1 MGPVIASFIGQS
13 GLSWCVTLIIQHWHN
28 ILTLFRRWCEWLML
42 ILAGIVL
49 VIIILA
55 QPETYAPLLLSWRAA
70 HFRSITG
77 DDRFRS
83 ALEVRRTTFLTRLR
97 IAVYRPFVMIWTE
110 PIILLMSLYLTILY
124 IVLFTFFVAF
134 SYVFTDTYGISQ
146 GVTNIIWLA
155 VFVGFWPLG
164 IVLPVVWRWTLNDLK
179 KQSKAAGTNIVAPRP
194 ETRLW
199 FAMLGGAFA
208 VPISKLSI
216 LCLGSF

>member
-1 MGPVIASFIGQS
+1 
-13 GLSWCVTLIIQHWHN
+13 
-28 ILTLFRRWCEWLML
+28 ML

-55 QPETYAPLLLSWRAA
+55 QPETYAALLLSWRAK
-70 HFRSITG
+70 HFRDITG
-77 DDRFRS
+77 DDRYRS

-146 GVTNIIWLA
+146 GLTNIIWLA

-179 KQSKAAGTNIVAPRP
+179 KQSKAAGTNVIAPRP

-208 VPISKLSI
+208 VPISKLLPLTS
-216 LCLGSF
+216 LLNNLLLT